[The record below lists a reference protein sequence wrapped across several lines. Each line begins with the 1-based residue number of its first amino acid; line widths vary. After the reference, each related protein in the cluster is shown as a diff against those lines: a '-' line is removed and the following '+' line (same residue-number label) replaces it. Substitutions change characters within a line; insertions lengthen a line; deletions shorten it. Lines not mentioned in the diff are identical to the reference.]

1 MFRKT
6 ALLFAL
12 ALLAA
17 ACGTDT
23 SGDDAATE
31 IAGEAAPS
39 VTTAQAADAAT
50 GEAEPP
56 SEGEHADDATDHDDG
71 TADDDTEEGTRD
83 EGAGGHD
90 DDAAPDDQAATGDVD
105 RMVEVSM
112 TDLAFSPDDLN
123 VTAGETITFRVSND
137 GNLVHE
143 FRLSNAHRIEE
154 HIAEGHQGHGDENG
168 GHHGDVDVTLELA
181 AGDSGE
187 LTVTFPED
195 ATLFTEIACLI
206 PGHYEAGMKG
216 ALHYN

>member
-1 MFRKT
+1 
-6 ALLFAL
+6 
-12 ALLAA
+12 
-17 ACGTDT
+17 
-23 SGDDAATE
+23 
-31 IAGEAAPS
+31 
-39 VTTAQAADAAT
+39 
-50 GEAEPP
+50 
-56 SEGEHADDATDHDDG
+56 
-71 TADDDTEEGTRD
+71 
-83 EGAGGHD
+83 
-90 DDAAPDDQAATGDVD
+90 
-105 RMVEVSM
+105 M

-216 ALHYN
+216 TLHYN